1 MTDVDVVVVGLG
13 PGGEASANKLAGA
26 GLDVVA
32 VDKGLVGGECPYF
45 GCIPSKMMIRA
56 AHSLTESRRVD
67 VLAGESATT
76 AVWTPVADRIRDE
89 ATDDWDDTAAVQ
101 RLEDHRARVVRGPGR
116 LTGERT
122 VDVGGKTF
130 TARRAVVVNTGTD
143 PMVPPITGLAETPYW
158 TNRDVVRITELPG
171 SLVVIG
177 GGAIGCELAQALT
190 RFGVR
195 VTLVEGL
202 DRIVANEEPET
213 SALVTSVF
221 TGEGIRVM
229 TGNQV
234 DSAGYADGQF
244 TLSVAG
250 EVVTADK
257 LLVAAGRRTN
267 IRDLG
272 LDTVGVDPEARSVDT
287 DDRLHVV
294 AKDRPTE
301 WLYAVGDITGKGA
314 FTHMSMYQSGIV
326 VDSVLDQGGPP
337 ADYRAVPRV
346 TFTDPEVGSVGM
358 TEKQAR
364 DAGLDV
370 TTGSVGLDDTTR
382 GWIHKVGN
390 EGFIKLVAADGQLV
404 GATTIGPMGGE
415 VVAMLTTAIHGRVPV
430 SDLKSMIYAYPTF
443 HGAVRQALDDLG

>member
-13 PGGEASANKLAGA
+13 PGGEAAANKLAGA

-56 AHSLTESRRVD
+56 AHSLAESGRVA
-67 VLAGESATT
+67 VLAGESTT
-76 AVWTPVADRIRDE
+76 TPAWTPVADRIRDE
-89 ATDDWDDTAAVQ
+89 ATDDWDDTAAVK
-101 RLEDHRARVVRGPGR
+101 RLEDHGARVVRGLGR

-122 VDVGGKTF
+122 IEVDGETF
-130 TARRAVVVNTGTD
+130 TARRAVVVNTGTE
-143 PMVPPITGLAETPYW
+143 PMVPPIEGLAETPYW
-158 TNRDVVRITELPG
+158 TNRDVVRTTELPG
-171 SLVVIG
+171 SLVLIG

-195 VTLVEGL
+195 VTVVEGL
-202 DRIVANEEPET
+202 DKILANEEPET
-213 SALVTSVF
+213 SALVASVF
-221 TGEGIRVM
+221 AREGIRVM

-234 DSAGYADGQF
+234 ESVGYADGQF
-244 TLSVAG
+244 TVRVGDETL
-250 EVVTADK
+250 TADK
-257 LLVAAGRRTN
+257 LLVAAGRTLN
-267 IRDLG
+267 ILDLG
-272 LDTVGVDPEARSVDT
+272 LDTVGVDPKARSVET

-294 AKDRPTE
+294 AGDGPVD

-326 VDSVLDQGGPP
+326 VDTILDRGGPA

-370 TTGSVGLDDTTR
+370 GTGSVGLDDTTR
-382 GWIHKVGN
+382 GWIHKIGN
-390 EGFIKLVAADGQLV
+390 EGFIKLVAADGALV
-404 GATTIGPMGGE
+404 GATSVGPMGGE
-415 VVAMLTTAIHGRVPV
+415 VISMLTTAVHARVPV

>member
-1 MTDVDVVVVGLG
+1 VTDVDVVVVGLG
-13 PGGEASANKLAGA
+13 PGGEAAANKLAGA
-26 GLDVVA
+26 GLEVVA

-56 AHSLTESRRVD
+56 AHSLAESRRVAA
-67 VLAGESATT
+67 LAGESTTT
-76 AVWTPVADRIRDE
+76 AAWTPVADRIRDE
-89 ATDDWDDTAAVQ
+89 ATDDWDDTAAVK
-101 RLEDHRARVVRGPGR
+101 RLEDHGARLVRGRGR
-116 LTGERT
+116 LAGERT
-122 VDVGGKTF
+122 VDVDGETF
-130 TARRAVVVNTGTD
+130 TARRAVVINTGTD
-143 PMVPPITGLAETPYW
+143 PMVPPIDGLSETPYW